1 MGPIHQSRADRLLDV
16 ALACAGTYTCS
27 GVTGTENGDLDKRI
41 ENLCRIGT
49 DETVDSKSWNEFMA
63 RPLLD
68 EEGSILT
75 FESCA
80 TTPLDDGTSADSHT
94 RGDSEISKGI
104 ADRTQIFVHTI
115 RREETEEVK
124 KLDLKTKPSWIPLL
138 KMKLKHNLKEAKCS
152 MQLCSIGL
160 SKMTLGMKSKGK
172 APNSSNN
179 EVPSRGHKTMKK
191 KFGMPLHSWKP
202 LERKGFDSSMF
213 GFEVSRIGTNHVS
226 IIDRSLLQ
234 SHKVTPAVQTAI
246 IDNEPPS
253 LRKHDNRDK
262 AKLPVRIFDSSPSSD
277 HLFMPSINAKP
288 DRKNKNDDCS
298 ASISAKPASFVDVLD
313 EEATQSTL
321 SSCVGGDIHSIY
333 EEKEMHNSPKDDL
346 VIEETNSNGD
356 SSHFEVMYK
365 IRAPY
370 KISRDAKYPGC

>member
-1 MGPIHQSRADRLLDV
+1 M

-27 GVTGTENGDLDKRI
+27 GVTGTENDDLDQRI
-41 ENLCRIGT
+41 EKLCRIGT
-49 DETVDSKSWNEFMA
+49 DETVEAKSWNEYMA

-80 TTPLDDGTSADSHT
+80 TTALDGGTSNDSHT
-94 RGDSEISKGI
+94 RSDSETSKGI
-104 ADRTQIFVHTI
+104 AERTQIFVHTI
-115 RREETEEVK
+115 RREETVEVK
-124 KLDLKTKPSWIPLL
+124 NLDPKTKPSWMPLL
-138 KMKLKHNLKEAKCS
+138 KKKLKHNLNEAKCN

-160 SKMTLGMKSKGK
+160 SKMTLRMKSKGK
-172 APNSSNN
+172 VPNSSNK
-179 EVPSRGHKTMKK
+179 EVPSRGRKTMKK
-191 KFGMPLHSWKP
+191 KFGMPIHSWKP
-202 LERKGFDSSMF
+202 LERKGFDTSLF

-234 SHKVTPAVQTAI
+234 LHEVTPAVLTTI

-262 AKLPVRIFDSSPSSD
+262 PKLPVRIFESSPSND

-288 DRKNKNDDCS
+288 DCNDKNDDCS
-298 ASISAKPASFVDVLD
+298 VSISCKPANFVDVLD

-321 SSCVGGDIHSIY
+321 SSCVGGDTRSMY
-333 EEKEMHNSPKDDL
+333 EEKEMHDSPKDDL
-346 VIEETNSNGD
+346 VIEETNRNGD

-370 KISRDAKYPGC
+370 KISRDGECPGC